1 MIEQTKKISR
11 FSVIQ
16 RIEHWL
22 LFASF
27 TTLALTGLP
36 QKYPL
41 VGVSDFMIAFM
52 GGIEVVR
59 IIHRIAA
66 TIFLLESVYHLV
78 VVGYKL
84 IVMRMKAT
92 MLPGFGDVTEAIQSL
107 LYNVGIRKELP
118 KAGRYNFAEKLEY
131 WALVWGL
138 LMMGLTGFILWNPIF
153 TTQALP
159 GEFIPAAKSAHGN
172 EAVLAVLAILIWHF
186 YSVHLR
192 HWNWSMFNGG
202 LTRNEMEKEHPLE
215 LEDIDS
221 GKAAVRP
228 DGALQKKRARI
239 YNPVSAVVAFV
250 LIFGVYKIITIEQT
264 ALTTIVPVDNGIAVF
279 VKQTPTAIPTQLPT
293 PTSAPLPTL
302 APGAT
307 NAGSLTWASG
317 IDQLFAAN
325 CTGCHG
331 SQGGLKLSNYAD
343 AIKGGTDGVVIKPGD
358 PNGSLLVQ
366 KMSGAHPKTFSAGDL
381 EKIIE
386 WIKAGAPE
394 K

>member
-1 MIEQTKKISR
+1 MNEQTKKISR

-107 LYNVGIRKELP
+107 LFNVGIRKELP

-202 LTRNEMEKEHPLE
+202 LTRNEMEEEHPLE

-228 DGALQKKRARI
+228 DVALQKKRARI
-239 YNPVSAVVAFV
+239 YNPVSAIVAFV

-279 VKQTPTAIPTQLPT
+279 VKQTPTAIPTQLPM
-293 PTSAPLPTL
+293 PTSAPLPTQ

-366 KMSGAHPKTFSAGDL
+366 KMSGTHPKTFSAGDL